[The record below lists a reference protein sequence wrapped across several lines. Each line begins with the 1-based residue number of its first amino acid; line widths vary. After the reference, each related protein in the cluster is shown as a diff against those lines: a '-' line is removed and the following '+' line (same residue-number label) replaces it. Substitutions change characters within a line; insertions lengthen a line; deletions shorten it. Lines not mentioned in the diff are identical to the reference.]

1 MKTSVRNLL
10 NSGKSKSYYGQPGA
24 SASKKMKG
32 RKKLAASRLRL
43 KHLGGVAIVALLG
56 LAVVGSIVV
65 LASHPATPTVPAGG
79 TLNSG
84 TIESISF
91 NAPLRAGAASGPGDC
106 LGPNCSDFDLF
117 VANPGGKNVRVR
129 IDWGLVTNDFD
140 LYVYEQTPTGEE
152 QVASSGAGATTFEE
166 AVFTPKPNTNY
177 QILIV
182 HFASTGDNIEGVV
195 SLVDPPVVKQPNRIG
210 PRNTGIVFSPN
221 SHIQT
226 PMRDA
231 PSGKGTVTAPE
242 TVRDGEPSIRADV
255 RGNVYPAGIRGV
267 PAGVDVWRF
276 GPNAFCP
283 RFKWHDDS
291 EFPLGVGDPPSNPNN
306 PNAGYVYLGQP
317 DGIFATDGAGSP
329 DAGGGD
335 IELAVSF
342 PALPSAT
349 PTLSMVSLTLANI
362 TSAASTNRG
371 NDWTPANP
379 FAALGPPADRQWIE
393 AYGQNTVYLYYRT
406 LATLTGLVLQ
416 KSIDGGITYAA
427 SFGIP
432 NPTGYTPGWI
442 DVDQTPNGNGSVDI
456 YLSAQNSSELVVFHC
471 VDPTPGLPSVISCS
485 APVTVDK
492 TMSHGHIFDVVS
504 VDSADNVYTTW
515 SNNRDVFYAY
525 STNKGATW
533 SNPIAVTNSGTGGM
547 PTTNIFPWITA
558 GDNGRIGIVWYG
570 TDAPTHADNNA
581 EWKTYYAFTAN
592 ARASTPTMRW
602 LEASDHVNHVGNISQ
617 AGFSPNET
625 AVNRNLIDFFEVA
638 HDPRD
643 GAAVIAFGDDHND
656 FDGATYYT
664 RQIAGPG
671 LRANRNPTQ
680 PFCPPLVPYRNPE
693 VIDHAGDTT
702 TTSDTTFPGP
712 EVDIIEIDY
721 GSELTGGQLYL
732 TATMKV
738 TGAVPGPNRSYRSY
752 FAVNTPRGLMDKGNE
767 YFVELTTEFGAPQYF
782 LGVKDRRNDGTTA
795 EKRVENIT
803 ADQVGGNITPGPPGT
818 IKVRVNVNRLDY
830 CYDGDTNVHTDN
842 CSPRPGDGS
851 LVIGLMGRTRI
862 VAQTPDANPATQPP
876 PGPTASS
883 LIDETRGGSWIILGR
898 RDDGGGGGGGGGGC
912 DDDDDSDSDSDS
924 DSDDGDCDGEHD
936 DEDSDDDNDG
946 RSDDDDSDDDNDG
959 IGDLYDSDL
968 TRETQ
973 VINPTELAAGGQTEY
988 MMESDSNT
996 VFLNAAVPDGQTH
1009 KIEIYNSSGVLVG
1022 SSLPVPGQAVVR
1034 VPAAL
1039 PGNYTVRVTNLSAR
1053 SAAARVTLVRSD
1065 RWP

>member
-1 MKTSVRNLL
+1 MITHPKELFSNA
-10 NSGKSKSYYGQPGA
+10 KSKVQLHCLSRTTE
-24 SASKKMKG
+24 SKKIN
-32 RKKLAASRLRL
+32 RKRGFIGSRLRL
-43 KHLGGVAIVALLG
+43 KHTAGFAIVALLAV
-56 LAVVGSIVV
+56 AVVGSFVV
-65 LASHPATPTVPAGG
+65 FAAHPATPTVPSGG

-84 TIESISF
+84 TVESISF
-91 NAPLRAGAASGPGDC
+91 SAPLRAGAATGPGDC
-106 LGPNCSDFDLF
+106 VGPNCSDFDLF
-117 VANPGGKNVRVR
+117 VDDPGGKNVRVR
-129 IDWGLVTNDFD
+129 IDWGLVANDFD
-140 LYVYEQTPTGEE
+140 LYVYEQTGTGEE

-182 HFASTGDNIEGVV
+182 HFAVVLDNVEGVV

-226 PMRDA
+226 PMREA
-231 PSGKGTVTAPE
+231 PSGKGTVMAPE

-283 RFKWHDDS
+283 RFAFHDDS

-362 TSAASTNRG
+362 TSAASFNRG

-432 NPTGYTPGWI
+432 NPIGYTPGWI
-442 DVDQTPNGNGSVDI
+442 DVDQTPNPNGSVDI

-471 VDPTPGLPSVISCS
+471 VDPTPALPSVISCS

-492 TMSHGHIFDVVS
+492 TMSHGHIFDVVT
-504 VDSADNVYTTW
+504 VDNADNVYATW

-525 STNKGATW
+525 STNKGASW

-592 ARASTPTMRW
+592 ARATTPTMRW

-680 PFCPPLVPYRNPE
+680 PFCPPFEPNRNPE
-693 VIDHAGDTT
+693 VVDRPNDTT
-702 TTSDTTFPGP
+702 GPSDTFLLAP
-712 EVDIIEIDY
+712 EIDLLSIDY
-721 GSELTGGQLYL
+721 GSETSGGQLYL
-732 TATMKV
+732 SAAIAV
-738 TGAVPGPNRSYRSY
+738 TSPLPVIPSRSWRAY
-752 FAVNTPRGLMDKGNE
+752 FAVNSPRGLMDKGNE
-767 YFVELTTEFGAPQYF
+767 YFIELTTETGAPQYH

-795 EKRVENIT
+795 ERRVENIT
-803 ADQVGGNITPGPPGT
+803 ADQPLIQPIGSAGP
-818 IKVRVNVNRLDY
+818 IRIRVNVNRLHR
-830 CYDGDTNVHTDN
+830 CYNGQADTVTNN
-842 CSPRPGDGS
+842 CSATPGNGS
-851 LVIGLMGRTRI
+851 LVIGLAGRTRI
-862 VAQTPDANPATQPP
+862 APLVAT
-876 PGPTASS
+876 S
-883 LIDETRGGSWIILGR
+883 LVDETRGGSWIILGR
-898 RDDGGGGGGGGGGC
+898 RDDGGGG
-912 DDDDDSDSDSDS
+912 DDDDDDGCPGDHDDDSDSDS
-924 DSDDGDCDGEHD
+924 DSDDGDCDGQHD
-936 DEDSDDDNDG
+936 DDDSDDDNDG
-946 RSDDDDSDDDNDG
+946 RHDDDDSDDDNDG
-959 IGDLYDSDL
+959 IGDMYDSDL

-973 VINPTELAAGGQTEY
+973 LVNPAELAAGGQTEY
-988 MMESDSNT
+988 VMESDSNT
-996 VFLNAAVPDGQTH
+996 VFLTAAVPDGQVYRL
-1009 KIEIYNSSGVLVG
+1009 EIYNPLGVLVG
-1022 SSLPVPGQAVVR
+1022 SSLPVTGGAVVK
-1034 VPAAL
+1034 VPAVL
-1039 PGNYTVRVTNLSAR
+1039 PGNYTLRVINTSAKT
-1053 SAAARVTLVRSD
+1053 AFTKVTLVGSNK
-1065 RWP
+1065 WLL